1 MAKRFRMSTVGPKTK
16 KAMKNAYRRTTKRV
30 RFLVKG
36 AKTRVKKVPS
46 YIDRMFSRVIRSVS
60 RSMTH
65 RRR

>member
-1 MAKRFRMSTVGPKTK
+1 MSTVGPKTK
-16 KAMKNAYRRTTKRV
+16 KAMKSAYRRTTKRV

-60 RSMTH
+60 RSISRI
-65 RRR
+65 RR

>member
-1 MAKRFRMSTVGPKTK
+1 MAKRFQMSTVGPKTK

-60 RSMTH
+60 RSITRK
-65 RRR
+65 RR

>member
-46 YIDRMFSRVIRSVS
+46 YVDHMFSRVIRSVS
-60 RSMTH
+60 RSMSRK
-65 RRR
+65 RR